1 MYKQLFLIYKIR
13 LSNNIIIIPKSPIV
27 MKQFHKSA
35 TTFCI
40 FYLMLFISS
49 CSTEDVKPF
58 PPSIGTFTIAAKRLG
73 SAPFV
78 LTPPTSNSAGAFTYS
93 SANAS
98 IATISGSTVTVVGA
112 GTTTITAVQAANAG
126 YGSTTITATFTVTE
140 LEPPTFGSFNVPSKM
155 MGSLPFQLTAPT
167 SNSGGAFSFT
177 SSNTAV
183 ATISGTTVTVVGA
196 GVSTITATQAAFGT
210 FASGTTST
218 SFTVVANASDNFNA
232 ATGTALT
239 ANGWVAHSS
248 STTNPILITSPG
260 LTFPNYYSSGIGNA
274 ASVTS
279 IGQDVSLQFTTVNSG
294 TVYASFLIKA
304 TASPLC
310 IDQYFFAF
318 GNNDVADTA
327 YRGKL
332 IINQDAT
339 TPTKFKFGFAANL
352 TNRYTTNLYD
362 YGTTYLVVIKYK
374 IVSPTDTNSN
384 GNIGRDET
392 SLYVFDVSSNYQNEP
407 TVPTIGIEDT
417 ASADILPGRV
427 VLRQDNVNSPNVIID
442 GLRLNG
448 SWNLRN

>member
-1 MYKQLFLIYKIR
+1 M
-13 LSNNIIIIPKSPIV
+13 N
-27 MKQFHKSA
+27 QFHKSA
-35 TTFCI
+35 ATFCI
-40 FYLMLFISS
+40 FYLILFISS

-98 IATISGSTVTVVGA
+98 IATINGSTVTVVGV
-112 GTTTITAVQAANAG
+112 GTTTITATQAANAG

-140 LEPPTFGSFNVPSKM
+140 LEPPTFGSFIVPSKM
-155 MGSLPFQLTAPT
+155 TGSLPFQLTPPT
-167 SNSGGAFSFT
+167 SNSGGAFLFT

-196 GVSTITATQAAFGT
+196 GTSTVTATQAAFGT
-210 FASGTTST
+210 FASGST
-218 SFTVVANASDNFNA
+218 SATFTVTANIPIANIASDNFD
-232 ATGTALT
+232 ATVGTALT

-248 STTNPILITSPG
+248 SATNPILITSPG

-279 IGQDVSLQFTTVNSG
+279 IGQDVSLQFSSVNSG

-304 TASPLC
+304 SASPLC
-310 IDQYFFAF
+310 VDQYFFGF
-318 GNNDVADTA
+318 GNNDIADTA

-332 IINQDAT
+332 IINQDAA

-442 GLRLNG
+442 GLRVNS

>member
-1 MYKQLFLIYKIR
+1 
-13 LSNNIIIIPKSPIV
+13 
-27 MKQFHKSA
+27 MKQIHKSA
-35 TTFCI
+35 ATFCI
-40 FYLMLFISS
+40 FYLILFISS

-98 IATISGSTVTVVGA
+98 IATINGSTVTVVGA

-140 LEPPTFGSFNVPSKM
+140 LEPPTFGSFSVPSKM
-155 MGSLPFQLTAPT
+155 MGSLPFQLTPPT

-196 GVSTITATQAAFGT
+196 GTSTITASQAAFGT
-210 FASGTTST
+210 FASGST
-218 SFTVVANASDNFNA
+218 AATFTVTANTPTANIASDNFDA
-232 ATGTALT
+232 AAGMALT

-260 LTFPNYYSSGIGNA
+260 LNFPNYYGSGIGNA

-279 IGQDVSLQFTTVNSG
+279 IGQDVSLQFTAVTSG

-304 TASPLC
+304 SASPLS

-339 TPTKFKFGFAANL
+339 TPTKFKFGFAANA

-374 IVSPTDTNSN
+374 IVNATTTNSN

-417 ASADILPGRV
+417 SSVDILPGRV

-442 GLRLNG
+442 GLRVNN

>member
-1 MYKQLFLIYKIR
+1 
-13 LSNNIIIIPKSPIV
+13 

-35 TTFCI
+35 ATFCI
-40 FYLMLFISS
+40 FYLILFISS

-98 IATISGSTVTVVGA
+98 IATISGSTVTVVGV

-210 FASGTTST
+210 FASGSTTAT
-218 SFTVVANASDNFNA
+218 FTVSANIPTANIASDNFDA
-232 ATGTALT
+232 AAGIALT

-260 LTFPNYYSSGIGNA
+260 LTFPNYYGSGIGNA

-279 IGQDVSLQFTTVNSG
+279 IGQDVSLQFTALTSG

-304 TASPLC
+304 NASPLC
-310 IDQYFFAF
+310 VDQYFFAF

-352 TNRYTTNLYD
+352 TNRYSANLYD

-374 IVSPTDTNSN
+374 IVTPTDTNSN

-407 TVPTIGIEDT
+407 TLPTIGIEDT

-442 GLRLNG
+442 GLRLNS

>member
-1 MYKQLFLIYKIR
+1 
-13 LSNNIIIIPKSPIV
+13 
-27 MKQFHKSA
+27 MKQIHKSA
-35 TTFCI
+35 ATFCI
-40 FYLMLFISS
+40 FYLILFISS

-279 IGQDVSLQFTTVNSG
+279 IGQDVSLQFTAVTSG

>member
-1 MYKQLFLIYKIR
+1 M
-13 LSNNIIIIPKSPIV
+13 N
-27 MKQFHKSA
+27 QFHKSVV
-35 TTFCI
+35 TFCA
-40 FYLMLFISS
+40 FYLLLFVSS

-93 SANAS
+93 SSNAT
-98 IATISGSTVTVVGA
+98 IATISGSTVTVVGV

-126 YGSTTITATFTVTE
+126 YGSTTITTTFTVTE

-167 SNSGGAFSFT
+167 SNSGGAFSYT
-177 SSNTAV
+177 SSNIAV
-183 ATISGTTVTVVGA
+183 ATISGSTITVVGA
-196 GVSTITATQAAFGT
+196 GTSTITATQAAFGT
-210 FASGTTST
+210 FASGTATAT
-218 SFTVVANASDNFNA
+218 FTVTANIPVANIASDNFDA
-232 ATGTALT
+232 AAGTALT

-248 STTNPILITSPG
+248 SATNPILITSPG
-260 LTFPNYYSSGIGNA
+260 LTFPNYYGSGIGNA

-279 IGQDVSLQFTTVNSG
+279 IGQDVSLQFTSVTSG
-294 TVYASFLIKA
+294 TVYASFLVKA

-332 IINQDAT
+332 MINQDAT
-339 TPTKFKFGFAANL
+339 NPTKFKFGFAGNL

-374 IVSPTDTNSN
+374 IVNSTVTNAN
-384 GNIGRDET
+384 GILGRDEM
-392 SLYVFDVSSNYQNEP
+392 SLYVFDTSSNYQLEP
-407 TVPTIGIEDT
+407 SLPTIGIEDT
-417 ASADILPGRV
+417 ASVDILPGRV
-427 VLRQDNVNSPNVIID
+427 VFRQDNVNSPNVIID
-442 GLRLNG
+442 GLRVDS

>member
-1 MYKQLFLIYKIR
+1 
-13 LSNNIIIIPKSPIV
+13 

-35 TTFCI
+35 ATFCI
-40 FYLMLFISS
+40 FYLILFISS

-98 IATISGSTVTVVGA
+98 IATISGSTVTVVGV

-210 FASGTTST
+210 FASGSTTAT
-218 SFTVVANASDNFNA
+218 FTVSANIPTANIASDNFDA
-232 ATGTALT
+232 AAGIALT

-260 LTFPNYYSSGIGNA
+260 LTFPNYYGSGIGNA

-279 IGQDVSLQFTTVNSG
+279 IGQDVSLQFTALTSG

-304 TASPLC
+304 NASPLC
-310 IDQYFFAF
+310 VDQYFFAF

-352 TNRYTTNLYD
+352 TNRYSTNLYD

-374 IVSPTDTNSN
+374 IVTPTDTNSN

-442 GLRLNG
+442 GLRLNS